1 MLVDRAIDEN
11 LIGVDRPLFVVGA
24 GAGGVTAALYS
35 AFRGV
40 KTTIIELRDH
50 AFALQRKC
58 LTRWIDPTQY
68 DWPASHWIQGIF
80 PWVPPAMPLPWR
92 AFPSNLIA
100 ATWTQELR
108 SAIKKYPGL
117 LQVKFKTKVVSATIR
132 QPQQDLEV
140 RYEEETVPGTF
151 LPAVGFYGAAIFA
164 KGHGTEKA
172 TIGSYK
178 SFDFWDT
185 DNFEQPNLGL
195 PVRSAPHRYNVLI
208 CGGGDGALQDFLR
221 ITTGKGSASDI
232 MHRIWSFIPL
242 DLVLSLF
249 TEEDQAHRAGI
260 WNTKGQNHPVLERL
274 DQSHRQYAQQLLRPP
289 SGPAIIAE
297 LQSLLLHA
305 ESLNVTLIHPCTHF
319 SQSYPLNR
327 FLVYLVSEYARA
339 ASLPITIKQQT
350 SASSVR
356 GISHT
361 CSKPSSCHGQEH
373 EVYFDSAPACDTMMP
388 TSPYY
393 AGRYEAIVLRAGV
406 APPVPFNALRNPLFA
421 RHSLP
426 YHAPA

>member
-1 MLVDRAIDEN
+1 M
-11 LIGVDRPLFVVGA
+11 
-24 GAGGVTAALYS
+24 TAALYS

-50 AFALQRKC
+50 AFAVQRKC
-58 LTRWIDPTQY
+58 LTRWINPTQY

-108 SAIKKYPGL
+108 SAIRKYPGL
-117 LQVKFKTKVVSATIR
+117 LQVKFKTKLFPRPCDNLSRILRLGTKRKRFQVPFSPPSVSTA
-132 QPQQDLEV
+132 QPSL
-140 RYEEETVPGTF
+140 
-151 LPAVGFYGAAIFA
+151 A
-164 KGHGTEKA
+164 KGHGTERA

-195 PVRSAPHRYNVLI
+195 PVRSAPLRYNVLI

-232 MHRIWSFIPL
+232 MLRIWSFIPL

-249 TEEDQAHRAGI
+249 TEEGQAHRAEI

-361 CSKPSSCHGQEH
+361 CSKNPSSCHGQEH
-373 EVYFDSAPACDTMMP
+373 EVYFDSAPACD
-388 TSPYY
+388 
-393 AGRYEAIVLRAGV
+393 R
-406 APPVPFNALRNPLFA
+406 
-421 RHSLP
+421 
-426 YHAPA
+426 